1 MENVPMAFTR
11 RDFLATSAA
20 AAAAGI
26 VGRPLFAHA
35 WQGQGTPPQPV
46 FTPIR
51 RNVGYFSMRG
61 GTIGYLVNDGGVAVV
76 DSQFP
81 AEATACIAGLNE
93 RSKNRGVDF
102 LINTHHHGDHT
113 GGNISFRGVA
123 KKVVA
128 HTTAAD
134 HMKAP
139 PGGQPPADQLFPDT
153 TLTDTWSVDL
163 GDEKI
168 SAKHYG
174 RAHTSGDIVVTF
186 ERANVVHMG
195 DLMFNTRHP
204 VVDGPAG
211 ATLKNWITVLGQVPR
226 DHANDTIYIFGHAN
240 TTLPPNAVVGNAA
253 ELAKFRDYIGAVLT
267 FVEGHHKAG
276 KSKDEILAMRD
287 PLTGF
292 ESWGRFG
299 PANPRDI
306 LTVAYTEVSGT

>member
-1 MENVPMAFTR
+1 MAITR
-11 RDFLATSAA
+11 RDFLTTSAA
-20 AAAAGI
+20 AA
-26 VGRPLFAHA
+26 VLGRPVLAHA
-35 WQGQGTPPQPV
+35 LQGQGQAPPPRPV

-61 GTIGYLVNDGGVAVV
+61 GTIGYIVNPGGVAVV
-76 DSQFP
+76 DSQFVP
-81 AEATACIAGLNE
+81 EATACIAGLNE
-93 RSKNRGVDF
+93 RSNNRGVDF

-113 GGNISFRGVA
+113 GGNLSFRGIA
-123 KKVVA
+123 KKVVSHA
-128 HTTAAD
+128 QAAE

-139 PGGQPPADQLFPDT
+139 PGQQPPTDQLFPDT
-153 TLTDTWSVDL
+153 TFTDTWSVDL

-195 DLMFNTRHP
+195 DLMFNMRHP

-211 ATLKNWITVLGQVPR
+211 ATLKNWITVLGQVPK

-240 TTLPPNAVVGNAA
+240 ATLPPNAVTGNAD

-267 FVEGHHKAG
+267 FVESQHKAG
-276 KSKDEILAMRD
+276 KSRDEILAMRD

-299 PANPRDI
+299 QANPRDI
-306 LTVAYTEVSGT
+306 ITVAYDEVTRA